1 MIRKL
6 TFLII
11 LFSTSLTAFGQG
23 ETLDN
28 NSVIEMT
35 RSGLSTDLILKKI
48 STSRPA
54 FVVTSAALVELKKA
68 GVDDAVIAL
77 MMDRAETALPNKP
90 TVTPAP
96 VSFTPPGYS
105 DSSSSIVEIKPAIRQ
120 PVKTIALG
128 KGSLQPS
135 LQAVEK
141 ELMKREDFRRLN
153 LTILKYEAKAD
164 LFVDIGFVTGS
175 VLTHRYVYRIY
186 DRRSGA
192 VVAAGETT
200 SWGSLAENLARHIS
214 KRLTL
219 AIHEG
224 RLT

>member
-6 TFLII
+6 TLTFV
-11 LFSTSLTAFGQG
+11 LFASISAFGQT

-28 NSVIEMT
+28 NAVIELT
-35 RSGLSTDLILKKI
+35 RSGLSLDLILKKI

-77 MMDRAETALPNKP
+77 MMDRAETALPTRP

-105 DSSSSIVEIKPAIRQ
+105 DSSPQVETKSSVRQ

-128 KGSLQPS
+128 KSSLQPS

-141 ELMKREDFRRLN
+141 ELLKRDDFRKLN
-153 LTILKYEAKAD
+153 LTILKYEGKSD
-164 LFVDIGFVTGS
+164 LFVDIQFVSGS

-186 DRRSGA
+186 DR
-192 VVAAGETT
+192 
-200 SWGSLAENLARHIS
+200 SLVS
-214 KRLTL
+214 
-219 AIHEG
+219 
-224 RLT
+224 

>member
-1 MIRKL
+1 MFRNL
-6 TFLII
+6 TLFSI
-11 LFSTSLTAFGQG
+11 LFLSTGAFGQT

-28 NSVIEMT
+28 AAVIALC
-35 RSGLSTDLILKKI
+35 RSGLSIDLVLKKI

-54 FVVTSAALVELKKA
+54 FDVSSAALVELKKA
-68 GVDDAVIAL
+68 GVEDVVIAL
-77 MMDRAETALPNKP
+77 MMDRAETALPNRP

-96 VSFTPPGYS
+96 ISFTPPGYS
-105 DSSSSIVEIKPAIRQ
+105 DSATPTVETKSTARQ

-128 KGSLQPS
+128 KASLQPS

-141 ELMKREDFRRLN
+141 ELLKRDDFRRLN
-153 LTILKYEAKAD
+153 LTILKYESKSD
-164 LFVDIGFVTGS
+164 LFVDIRFVSGS
-175 VLTHRYVYRIY
+175 VITHRYVYRIY

-200 SWGSLAENLARHIS
+200 SWGSLAENLARHIA

-219 AIHEG
+219 AIQEG

>member
-1 MIRKL
+1 MFRKL
-6 TFLII
+6 TFILILI
-11 LFSTSLTAFGQG
+11 CATAAFGQT

-28 NSVIEMT
+28 ASVIALS
-35 RSGLSTDLILKKI
+35 RSGLSLDLVLKKI

-54 FVVTSAALVELKKA
+54 FDVSSAALVELKKA
-68 GVDDAVIAL
+68 GVEDAVIAF
-77 MMDRAETALPNKP
+77 MMDRAETALPAQ
-90 TVTPAP
+90 THATPASLP
-96 VSFTPPGYS
+96 PAMSPGYS
-105 DSSSSIVEIKPAIRQ
+105 DSAALAEIKPTPKLPA
-120 PVKTIALG
+120 KTITFE
-128 KGSLQPS
+128 KSSLQPS

-141 ELMKREDFRRLN
+141 ELLKRDDFRRLN
-153 LTILKYEAKAD
+153 LTIVRYREKAD
-164 LFVDIGFVTGS
+164 LFVDIRFVSGS
-175 VLTHRYVYRIY
+175 VITHRYVYRIF

-214 KRLTL
+214 KRLAL